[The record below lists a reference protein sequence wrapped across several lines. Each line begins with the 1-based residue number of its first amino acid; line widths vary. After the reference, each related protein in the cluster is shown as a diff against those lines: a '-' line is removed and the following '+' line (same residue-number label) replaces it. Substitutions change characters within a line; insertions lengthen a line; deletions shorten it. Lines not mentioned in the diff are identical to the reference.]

1 MSLVRWRDG
10 AFDITVM
17 SKMADLDSTNYR
29 LERVDTPVGTS
40 DNAEADSGTHSPKYR
55 LERADKTFGTSR
67 DSRRN
72 RYKRKKQKRLP
83 QYKPKERSI

>member
-29 LERVDTPVGTS
+29 LERVDTTAGTS
-40 DNAEADSGTHSPKYR
+40 DNSEAASGTHSPKYR

-67 DSRRN
+67 ESRRN
-72 RYKRKKQKRLP
+72 RYKRKKQKRQP

>member
-40 DNAEADSGTHSPKYR
+40 DNAEAASGTHSSRYR

-67 DSRRN
+67 ESRRN
-72 RYKRKKQKRLP
+72 RYKRKKQKRQP
-83 QYKPKERSI
+83 MYKPKERSI

>member
-29 LERVDTPVGTS
+29 LERVDRPVGTS
-40 DNAEADSGTHSPKYR
+40 DNAEADSGTHSPIYR
-55 LERADKTFGTSR
+55 LERGHTA
-67 DSRRN
+67 
-72 RYKRKKQKRLP
+72 QKIDLRGSTRP
-83 QYKPKERSI
+83 QIIDLRGDTPNGR